1 MAGGDGYAAPDSEVR
16 RREVNFFRAAQA
28 NVLHRH
34 TLLQE
39 PIDERALDRLTGQTD
54 VMTDHDRPRLNHLG
68 IGFTDTPG
76 DILVELVRDASAN
89 VVGLEAV

>member
-34 TLLQE
+34 TLLQK
-39 PIDERALDRLTGQTD
+39 PVDKRALDRLTGQAD
-54 VMTDHDRPRLNHLG
+54 VMTDHDRPRLNHFG
-68 IGFTDTPG
+68 IGFADTPG
-76 DILVELVRDASAN
+76 DILVELVRDPSAN
-89 VVGLEAV
+89 VIGLETG